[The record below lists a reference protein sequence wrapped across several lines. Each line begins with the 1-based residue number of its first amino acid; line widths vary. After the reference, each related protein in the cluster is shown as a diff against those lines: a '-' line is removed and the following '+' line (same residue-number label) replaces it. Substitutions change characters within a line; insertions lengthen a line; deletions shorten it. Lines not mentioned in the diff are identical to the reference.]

1 MLWGQ
6 VLHYD
11 ICGIVCYTVVMARP
25 LRIEYA
31 GALYHITSRGDRR
44 ESIYEDDDDRKTFLS
59 VLESVVERFGW
70 LCHGYCLMGNHY
82 HLLVETPRPNL
93 SRGMRQLNGVYTQ
106 RFNRSHGRVGH
117 VFQGRFKGIVI
128 EKENH
133 LLEVCRYIVLNPV
146 RAGMVEH
153 PRQWRWS
160 SYRATAGLR
169 EPPGFLSTDW
179 ILSQFGK
186 RRADAQRE
194 YRRFVREGL
203 GKESPWESL
212 AGGLLLGSEKFVAR
226 CRGLLSGNEEL
237 SEIPRQQKY
246 LGRPPLSAL
255 FDGIGPTDKK
265 NRNAAMA
272 SAYLEHGYTMTSIA
286 EFLSLHYVTVSRAV
300 STYEKEMS

>member
-1 MLWGQ
+1 MW
-6 VLHYD
+6 
-11 ICGIVCYTVVMARP
+11 YTVVMARP

-44 ESIYEDDDDRKTFLS
+44 ESIYEDDDDRKMFLS
-59 VLESVVERFGW
+59 VLESVVGRFGW

-82 HLLVETPRPNL
+82 HLLVETPQPNL

-117 VFQGRFKGIVI
+117 VFQGRFKAIVI

-133 LLEVCRYIVLNPV
+133 LLEVCRYIMLNPV

-169 EPPGFLSTDW
+169 KPPGFLSSDW

-194 YRRFVREGL
+194 YRRFVRQGLDEGAPWEGL
-203 GKESPWESL
+203 
-212 AGGLLLGSEKFVAR
+212 ACGLLLGSEEFIAR
-226 CRGLLSGNEEL
+226 CRELFSDSREL
-237 SEIPRQQKY
+237 SEISREQRY
-246 LGRPPLSAL
+246 MGRPSLSAL
-255 FDGIGPTDKK
+255 LDDIVSTDK
-265 NRNAAMA
+265 NRRNAAMA
-272 SAYLEHGYTMTSIA
+272 SAYLKHGYTMKVIA
-286 EFLSLHYVTVSRAV
+286 DFMGVHYKTVSRAV
-300 STYEKEMS
+300 STYESKMSECQT